1 MDICRL
7 CPWYLSAPTF
17 CVVPFESAYRI
28 CSYNRIDIQTFSF
41 SQHTCKYFRN
51 NPYPTIEEDLLKAL
65 KSSGAIAPE
74 WYDKPQLAHFQRASR
89 TDKGVS
95 AVKMV
100 VSLKIGKL

>member
-1 MDICRL
+1 M
-7 CPWYLSAPTF
+7 YK
-17 CVVPFESAYRI
+17 
-28 CSYNRIDIQTFSF
+28 
-41 SQHTCKYFRN
+41 HFRN

-100 VSLKIGKL
+100 VSLKIGKLKNLYLILCILKKYHSPFMIKCNS